1 MSCAKTIDLSRRILY
16 NEITLQ
22 KEVFSVSEN
31 IDGEEIANETPV
43 VEDAVTSGEN
53 DAPEVSA
60 VSGGEAVATPKYRNK
75 FLQKLD
81 SFFGISKAGSTFR
94 LEIIGG
100 ITTFMA
106 MVYILM
112 VNANMF
118 ANSIQEGG
126 VTIFNVFE
134 GWGATAEGSAAGYG
148 TVYIATA
155 LSAIIGTMLMA
166 LLARLPMAQASGMGL
181 NAFFVFTIC
190 LGTGLTYANTLVL
203 VFIEGLV
210 FVVLTVTGLR
220 KMLFNAIPKS
230 VRIAIP
236 AGIGLFIAFIGLQNA
251 GIVVLDES
259 TKVSLVSLNLLQ
271 LPKNEAYG
279 TVMPVLITI
288 AAVIA
293 IAVLA
298 KKGKK
303 GAILWSILGATALY
317 WGLMGIGY
325 AWKDVACVQLFD
337 NFHMDNPGTAF
348 VNWGKM
354 GVGQVFVKGFDFS
367 AYLAVEGNNGG
378 TLTLVII
385 TSALAFCMVDMFD
398 TMGTLYGA
406 AARGNMLDAEG
417 NVPNMNKAMLC
428 DAIATS
434 AGAICGTSTVTT
446 FVESS
451 SGIGAGARTG
461 FASVITSACFLVAM
475 FLSPIA
481 QLIPSAATAAA
492 LIYVGVLMMNCV
504 KEIEWTDAAE
514 AVPAFFTVAMMP
526 FTYNISYGIAFGIIS
541 YLLIKLC
548 TGKVKDIHPVTV
560 VIGALFMLMFLLTH

>member
-1 MSCAKTIDLSRRILY
+1 M
-16 NEITLQ
+16 
-22 KEVFSVSEN
+22 SEN
-31 IDGEEIANETPV
+31 IEGEEIADETPV
-43 VEDAVTSGEN
+43 TEN
-53 DAPEVSA
+53 ADTAASEPAPEVSA
-60 VSGGEAVATPKYRNK
+60 VSGGEAVATTQYRNK

-81 SFFGISKAGSTFR
+81 NFFGISKAGSNFR

-118 ANSIQEGG
+118 ANSIQEVG
-126 VTIFNVFE
+126 VTIYNVFE

-148 TVYIATA
+148 TIYIATA
-155 LSAIIGTMLMA
+155 LSAIVGTMLMA

-251 GIVVLDES
+251 GIVVLNES
-259 TKVSLVSLNLLQ
+259 TKVSLISLNLLQ
-271 LPKNEAYG
+271 LPKNVAYG

-293 IAVLA
+293 IAVLS

-325 AWKDVACVQLFD
+325 AWKDVACVRLFD

-367 AYLAVEGNNGG
+367 AYLAVDGNNGG
-378 TLTLVII
+378 TLALVII

-434 AGAICGTSTVTT
+434 TGAICGTSTVTT

-504 KEIEWTDAAE
+504 KDIEWTDAAE

>member
-1 MSCAKTIDLSRRILY
+1 M
-16 NEITLQ
+16 
-22 KEVFSVSEN
+22 SEN
-31 IDGEEIANETPV
+31 IEGEEIADETPV
-43 VEDAVTSGEN
+43 TESADTAASES
-53 DAPEVSA
+53 APEVSA
-60 VSGGEAVATPKYRNK
+60 VSGGEAVATTKYRNK

-81 SFFGISKAGSTFR
+81 NFFGISKAGSNFR

-112 VNANMF
+112 VNAGMF
-118 ANSIQEGG
+118 SSTTPLITEISNVTEGG
-126 VTIFNVFE
+126 IQSIVNSVVDWNL
-134 GWGATAEGSAAGYG
+134 GVSYGSI
-148 TVYIATA
+148 YIATA

-181 NAFFVFTIC
+181 NAFFVYTIC
-190 LGTGLTYANTLVL
+190 LGTGLTYANALVL
-203 VFIEGLV
+203 VFVEGLV

-220 KMLFNAIPKS
+220 KMLFNAIPKA
-230 VRIAIP
+230 VRVAIP

-251 GIVVLDES
+251 GIVVLDTS
-259 TKVSLVSLNLLQ
+259 TKVNLVSLNLLQ
-271 LPKNEAYG
+271 LPKNSAYG
-279 TVMPVLITI
+279 VVIPVFITV

-293 IAVLA
+293 MAVLA

-303 GAILWSILGATALY
+303 GAILWSILGAAALY

-348 VNWGKM
+348 VSWGKES
-354 GVGQVFVKGFDFS
+354 VGQVFSKGFDFS
-367 AYLAVEGNNGG
+367 AYLAVDGNNGG
-378 TLTLVII
+378 TLTLIII

>member
-1 MSCAKTIDLSRRILY
+1 M
-16 NEITLQ
+16 
-22 KEVFSVSEN
+22 SEN

>member
-31 IDGEEIANETPV
+31 MDGEEIANETPV